1 MTPPHQKAKL
11 VKIGIMAWVDGQ
23 KMDSR
28 ARDRNWSDFM
38 AKKEKRAAIEQD
50 LLDDLERQGKIGKYY
65 IDQVNLYM
73 SLWDVKNKLVEDLE
87 KNGALRVRTLVSGS
101 QTIENSKSTDQLLKV
116 SDRMQKLLSFLVPD
130 REQEAD
136 DDDEM

>member
-1 MTPPHQKAKL
+1 
-11 VKIGIMAWVDGQ
+11 
-23 KMDSR
+23 
-28 ARDRNWSDFM
+28 M